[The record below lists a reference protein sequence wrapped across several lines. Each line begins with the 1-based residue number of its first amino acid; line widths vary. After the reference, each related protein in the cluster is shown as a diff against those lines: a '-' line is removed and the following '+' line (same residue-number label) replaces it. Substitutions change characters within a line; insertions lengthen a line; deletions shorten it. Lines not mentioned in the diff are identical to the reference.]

1 MLRGRREKNNATS
14 PGSVLLPSETVN
26 LTLQCYGLVSS
37 LEWIW
42 PNNFNKKAFLV
53 KNQEET
59 ENTWIERVDKLGTLR
74 KVWTETNEN
83 SEPHK
88 TKGSVKNVNSKF
100 VLEEWISKLHEKD
113 SPLNIPATCQAC
125 RAKTGGLQRYKK

>member
-37 LEWIW
+37 FEWIW
-42 PNNFNKKAFLV
+42 PNNFHKKAFLV

-59 ENTWIERVDKLGTLR
+59 ENT
-74 KVWTETNEN
+74 
-83 SEPHK
+83 
-88 TKGSVKNVNSKF
+88 
-100 VLEEWISKLHEKD
+100 
-113 SPLNIPATCQAC
+113 
-125 RAKTGGLQRYKK
+125 